1 MINGHYIP
9 ELSTK
14 KTNNNK
20 KYAEQ
25 ATTKTVQPVLE
36 NQTNNQRD
44 KNLSKFVINLEFH
57 Y

>member
-14 KTNNNK
+14 NTNNNK